1 MAQFRTVQFVNTGP
15 SGLSPGLHLKQK
27 TLRHTKQFKKKILSW
42 NLRNSNYSM
51 MNIIELSG
59 VTKTFGS
66 VVAVDDLSLEVP
78 KGSIYGFIGPNGSGK
93 TTTIRIIMK
102 IMYPDRGKLLINGH
116 EHNSDRL
123 QNVGYLPEDRG
134 LYKKMKIR
142 ELLKFHGELNDGT
155 DLSNRINHWLER
167 LDLKAYKEKKV
178 ETLSKGMRQKLQFIA
193 TILHQ
198 PELIILDEPFSG
210 LDPVNADMMKDIIL
224 ELQQKGATI
233 IFSTHDMAMAER
245 MCDYI
250 LMIYEG
256 KKVLDGTLNHIQN
269 QYGNDTLRIQS
280 EMGVA
285 VLKGMKGIENVNDF
299 GKLQEIRLEPDVDP
313 QKILAELLK
322 KTRISKFEITKPS
335 LNDIFIRIASP
346 ERKEA
351 GNE

>member
-1 MAQFRTVQFVNTGP
+1 
-15 SGLSPGLHLKQK
+15 
-27 TLRHTKQFKKKILSW
+27 
-42 NLRNSNYSM
+42 

-59 VTKTFGS
+59 VTKAFGS
-66 VVAVDDLSLEVP
+66 VLAVNDLSLEVP

-93 TTTIRIIMK
+93 TTTIRMIMK
-102 IMYPDRGKLLINGH
+102 IMYPDRGKLLVNGR
-116 EHNSDRL
+116 ETNLERL
-123 QNVGYLPEDRG
+123 KNVGYLPEDRG
-134 LYKKMKIR
+134 LYKKMKIG
-142 ELLKFHGELNDGT
+142 ELLQFHGELNDGT
-155 DLSNRINHWLER
+155 NLPSLINYWLER
-167 LDLKAYKEKKV
+167 LELKAYKEKKV

-250 LMIYEG
+250 FMINKG
-256 KKVLDGTLNHIQN
+256 KKVLDGTLDHIQD

-280 EMGVA
+280 EMGA
-285 VLKGMKGIENVNDF
+285 EAFSGIKGIENVNNF
-299 GKLQEIRLEPDVDP
+299 GKLQEIRLDAGVDP

-351 GNE
+351 GNA

>member
-1 MAQFRTVQFVNTGP
+1 
-15 SGLSPGLHLKQK
+15 
-27 TLRHTKQFKKKILSW
+27 
-42 NLRNSNYSM
+42 

-59 VTKTFGS
+59 VSKSFGS
-66 VVAVDDLSLEVP
+66 VKAVNDLSLEVP

-93 TTTIRIIMK
+93 TTTIRMIMK
-102 IMYPDRGKLLINGH
+102 IMYPDSGKLLVNGQ
-116 EHNSDRL
+116 ETNLERL
-123 QNVGYLPEDRG
+123 KNVGYLPEDRG
-134 LYKKMKIR
+134 LYKKMKIG
-142 ELLKFHGELNDGT
+142 ELLQFHGELNNGI
-155 DLSNRINHWLER
+155 DLPKRIDHWLER
-167 LDLKAYKEKKV
+167 LELRHYKDKKV

-198 PELIILDEPFSG
+198 PDLIILDEPFSG

-250 LMIYEG
+250 FMIYQG
-256 KKVLDGTLNHIQN
+256 KKVLDGTLDNIQD

-280 EMGVA
+280 ELGKEA
-285 VLKGMKGIENVNDF
+285 LGGLKGIENVNNF
-299 GKLQEIRLEPDVDP
+299 GKLQEIRLEEGVDP
-313 QKILAELLK
+313 QHILAQLLK
-322 KTRISKFEITKPS
+322 KTRISRFEITKPS